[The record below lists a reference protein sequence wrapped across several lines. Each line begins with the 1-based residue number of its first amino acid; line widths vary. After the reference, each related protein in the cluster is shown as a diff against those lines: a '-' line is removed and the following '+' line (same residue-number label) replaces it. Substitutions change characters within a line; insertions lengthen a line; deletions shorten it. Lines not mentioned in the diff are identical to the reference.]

1 MEVKDTHI
9 DTEEDFLDA
18 LENSGS
24 PDCQERERL
33 LADNGKLEDAR
44 LLADCRQAF
53 IRRSPMV
60 RPDAGRAWEE
70 FRQKRMQQ
78 RTGGITFRF
87 LGRQCTTSHRYNP

>member
-53 IRRSPMV
+53 YPS
-60 RPDAGRAWEE
+60 
-70 FRQKRMQQ
+70 
-78 RTGGITFRF
+78 
-87 LGRQCTTSHRYNP
+87 

>member
-1 MEVKDTHI
+1 MEVKNPLPVYGAAATL
-9 DTEEDFLDA
+9 DFLDA

-60 RPDAGRAWEE
+60 RPDAGRACRSYVRIENE
-70 FRQKRMQQ
+70 YR
-78 RTGGITFRF
+78 
-87 LGRQCTTSHRYNP
+87 

>member
-33 LADNGKLEDAR
+33 LADNGNGS
-44 LLADCRQAF
+44 C
-53 IRRSPMV
+53 
-60 RPDAGRAWEE
+60 GWE
-70 FRQKRMQQ
+70 
-78 RTGGITFRF
+78 
-87 LGRQCTTSHRYNP
+87 LP

>member
-60 RPDAGRAWEE
+60 RPDAGRACRSYVRIENE
-70 FRQKRMQQ
+70 YR
-78 RTGGITFRF
+78 
-87 LGRQCTTSHRYNP
+87 

>member
-53 IRRSPMV
+53 IRWSVPM
-60 RPDAGRAWEE
+60 PGEPGKNSGKSGCPGGKGNGSCGWE
-70 FRQKRMQQ
+70 
-78 RTGGITFRF
+78 
-87 LGRQCTTSHRYNP
+87 LP